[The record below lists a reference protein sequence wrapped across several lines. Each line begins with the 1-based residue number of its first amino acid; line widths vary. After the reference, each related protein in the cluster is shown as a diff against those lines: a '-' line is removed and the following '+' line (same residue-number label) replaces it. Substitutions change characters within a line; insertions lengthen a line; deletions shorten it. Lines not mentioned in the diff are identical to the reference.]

1 MLRAF
6 KKMNLNQIHNVY
18 FIGIGGIG
26 MSALARYFQNVG
38 KKVSGYD
45 KTPTTLTDE
54 LIADGMDIHFEDN
67 INLIPTDFYC
77 ENTLVIVTPAV
88 PVTHSEWN
96 YFVERDYNIKKRAEV
111 LGIITKDTFCFAVA
125 GTHGKTT
132 TSSILGHILYE
143 SGADV
148 TAFLGG
154 IVENYHSNLIG
165 TGKTVTVVE
174 ADEFDR
180 SFLHLHPNIACVTS
194 MDADHLDIYGDK
206 AAIEDSFREFA
217 DKVQDKGN
225 LFVPK
230 GMDLH
235 GVSIAINEEASFKA
249 HNIRIENSSY
259 VFDVQTPTET
269 ISNIVFGLPGHH
281 NLMNA
286 LMALA
291 MAKTYGTSSDAIK
304 NALATFKGVQR
315 RFSYQI
321 KTDSLVYIDDYAHHP
336 TEINAVHQAV
346 RELYPNQ
353 KVLAVF
359 QPHLFSRTKDFVD
372 DFAKSLS
379 QFDEVL
385 MLDIYPARELPI
397 PGITSSWLLEK
408 MNNKNKKLVSKEK
421 LIEAILESDAKVI
434 VTIGAG
440 DIGELVPSIKKM
452 LLFNNNPMVDK
463 AEVYVTVDGV
473 LKAIVKQKA
482 PIARVFDSVGTYY
495 LDNEGNTM
503 PLSGLNTARVPLVL
517 GEISSKNRKK
527 LAQVLRV
534 INKDPFLKKNI
545 IGVELDANDDL
556 KMTNRNFDFQ
566 IEFGKMVQ
574 VENKFYN
581 YKAFFQKAIID
592 SSLTKYKKIN
602 LRFSHQVVC
611 TK

>member
-1 MLRAF
+1 
-6 KKMNLNQIHNVY
+6 MNLNQIHNVY

-54 LIADGMDIHFEDN
+54 LIADCMDIHFEDN

-180 SFLHLHPNIACVTS
+180 SFLHLHPNIASVTS

-452 LLFNNNPMVDK
+452 LL
-463 AEVYVTVDGV
+463 
-473 LKAIVKQKA
+473 
-482 PIARVFDSVGTYY
+482 
-495 LDNEGNTM
+495 
-503 PLSGLNTARVPLVL
+503 
-517 GEISSKNRKK
+517 
-527 LAQVLRV
+527 
-534 INKDPFLKKNI
+534 
-545 IGVELDANDDL
+545 
-556 KMTNRNFDFQ
+556 
-566 IEFGKMVQ
+566 
-574 VENKFYN
+574 
-581 YKAFFQKAIID
+581 
-592 SSLTKYKKIN
+592 
-602 LRFSHQVVC
+602 
-611 TK
+611 